1 MRSDKPKEC
10 KGMAASTG
18 GGEKRKSGG
27 KTNDDRKKVSFA
39 KKLKVAKAY
48 VAKIEQ
54 QAADCTS
61 GEETE

>member
-1 MRSDKPKEC
+1 
-10 KGMAASTG
+10 MAASTG
-18 GGEKRKSGG
+18 EGEKKKSGG

-39 KKLKVAKAY
+39 KKLKVSKAY

-54 QAADCTS
+54 QAADSTS

>member
-1 MRSDKPKEC
+1 
-10 KGMAASTG
+10 MAASV
-18 GGEKRKSGG
+18 GGEKRKSG
-27 KTNDDRKKVSFA
+27 DDDKKKVSFA